1 MEYFIIENGQQ
12 AGPFSIEQLIQK
24 RISAETLVWAQGM
37 ADWTPA
43 WKIEELRTA
52 LDQIQNLP
60 PIPPTITPQMPVEEA
75 TMGAKAQPQ
84 EPEQQPKKKSSKTLW
99 KVLLGLVVFILLIFA
114 FTNPGEDA
122 HKQTVTT
129 EVNKAMEQ
137 ATNMPSDNFFTQG
150 FRAIAKM
157 MAGNFM
163 NTALDELF
171 EYHNYVFFSKGTVS
185 FGGKNHTVSFG
196 ILGKVYTMN
205 ADDMIKA
212 LEKDNNLI
220 IKESS
225 SSTSSDNDALDDEDN
240 AESSED
246 ATEGTMGKKLEDK
259 ANQTVDKIT
268 DKVSKKVEEKIN
280 QKLDEVTDS
289 STIEKIIDKVLSLF

>member
-225 SSTSSDNDALDDEDN
+225 SSTSSDNDALDDADN
-240 AESSED
+240 ADSSED